1 MYEIGVAVWQFS
13 LMTYT
18 PNGEWHTANANTTPT
33 VVLTAGIYYAK
44 NFAIVDDTI
53 YFVDYKSQ
61 IAGNAHLYQLT
72 MGETEPALIR

>member
-1 MYEIGVAVWQFS
+1 M
-13 LMTYT
+13 
-18 PNGEWHTANANTTPT
+18 TPT
-33 VVLTAGIYYAK
+33 VVLTAETYYAK

-72 MGETEPALIR
+72 IGETEPALIR